1 MNYEEEEEEEFDGF
15 KFKPKNEYKSKMHI
29 SKYQQPMIQNCD
41 AFSRLKTSVI

>member
-1 MNYEEEEEEEFDGF
+1 MNYEAEEEVDGF

-29 SKYQQPMIQNCD
+29 SKYQLPTIQNSD